1 MINAIK
7 GCFQGRTGQIMLG
20 LLAAGVAA
28 AALWLEGGRLVA
40 AIAGGTL
47 GLAGLLLGLACLV
60 PCLLPLLLLRRKRK
74 ATAAGAAPAEANCE
88 CGCSSAD
95 QPAAQT

>member
-7 GCFQGRTGQIMLG
+7 GCFQGRTGQITLG
-20 LLAAGVAA
+20 LLVVAVAA

-47 GLAGLLLGLACLV
+47 GVAGLLLGLACLI
-60 PCLLPLLLLRRKRK
+60 PCLLPLLMLRRKR
-74 ATAAGAAPAEANCE
+74 TAAPASAAPATADCD
-88 CGCSSAD
+88 CGCAT
-95 QPAAQT
+95 AE

>member
-20 LLAAGVAA
+20 LLVVAVAA

-47 GLAGLLLGLACLV
+47 GVAGLLLGLACLV
-60 PCLLPLLLLRRKRK
+60 PCLLPLLLLRRKRP
-74 ATAAGAAPAEANCE
+74 AAADGAAPAAADGA
-88 CGCSSAD
+88 CGCSSD
-95 QPAAQT
+95 QPAG

>member
-20 LLAAGVAA
+20 LLAVMVAA
-28 AALWLEGGRLVA
+28 VALWLEGGRLVA
-40 AIAGGTL
+40 AIAGGTI

-60 PCLLPLLLLRRKRK
+60 PCLLPLLMLRRKRT
-74 ATAAGAAPAEANCE
+74 TAAAGDAPAAADCA
-88 CGCSSAD
+88 CGCSSAE
-95 QPAAQT
+95 